1 MSERII
7 SILMRRDKFTR
18 EEAEEQVQ
26 EAKKELQML
35 LDNGDLNE
43 AYDICETWF
52 RLEPDYLDDLM

>member
-1 MSERII
+1 
-7 SILMRRDKFTR
+7 
-18 EEAEEQVQ
+18 
-26 EAKKELQML
+26 ML

>member
-7 SILMRRDKFTR
+7 KILMRRDKFTH
-18 EEAEEQVQ
+18 EEAEDQVQ

-52 RLEPDYLDDLM
+52 GLEPDYLDDLL

>member
-7 SILMRRDKFTR
+7 KILMRRDKFTR
-18 EEAEEQVQ
+18 EEAEDQVQ

-52 RLEPDYLDDLM
+52 GLEPDYLDDLL